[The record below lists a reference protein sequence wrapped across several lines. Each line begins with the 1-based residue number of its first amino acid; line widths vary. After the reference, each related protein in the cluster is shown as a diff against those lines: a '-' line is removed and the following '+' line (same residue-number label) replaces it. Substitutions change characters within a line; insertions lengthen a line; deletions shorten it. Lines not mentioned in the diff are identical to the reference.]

1 MPPQKSTR
9 AEYYSMRLNPA
20 TSDEDAKTLEIIKRL
35 VARGFTFKSIAQDA
49 ILRADGNTPEMFSDS
64 SAVNAAL
71 LGRIEDMLTHFAED
85 LIKRIGSNPYVGN
98 GDDEDSEE
106 YEPTESTD
114 FARTFARGFLQRQNK
129 GDK

>member
-1 MPPQKSTR
+1 
-9 AEYYSMRLNPA
+9 MRLNPA